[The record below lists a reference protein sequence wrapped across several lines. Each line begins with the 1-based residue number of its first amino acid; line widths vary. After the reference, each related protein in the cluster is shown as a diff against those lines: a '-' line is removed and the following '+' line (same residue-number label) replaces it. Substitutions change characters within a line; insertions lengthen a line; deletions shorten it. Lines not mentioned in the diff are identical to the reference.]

1 MSATIPCDLAIV
13 GGGLAGALIAL
24 AVKARRPDMDVRL
37 IEAGPSI
44 GGNHLWSFF
53 TSDVA
58 PRDRWL
64 VAPLISHRWTRYDVA
79 FPGRAR
85 TLGTGYCSIESAQL
99 DRVVRASLPAQAV
112 MTGRAAG
119 LVTPTR
125 VELSDGDRV
134 EAKGVIDCRG
144 AGDFAALDLGWQKF
158 VGREIALAAP
168 HDQERPLVMDAT
180 VEQADGYRF
189 VYALP
194 FSAERI
200 FVEDTYYSDGPEL
213 DGETLGARIDAYVA
227 GRGWPVAETVREES
241 GVLPVVMGGDFEAYW
256 QAGGAG
262 VAKAGVRAG
271 LFHPLTSYSLPD
283 AVRTAMLVAEAD
295 SLDGASL
302 HALLHDHARRCW
314 RERRFYR
321 MLSAMLFKAAAP
333 MERYRVL
340 ARFYRLDAG
349 LIGRFYAAQSTT
361 ADKIRVLSG
370 RPPVP
375 LGRAVQALWGMAK

>member
-13 GGGLAGALIAL
+13 GGGLAGALIAM
-24 AVKARRPDMDVRL
+24 AVKARRPALDVRL
-37 IEAGPSI
+37 IEAGSAI

-79 FPGRAR
+79 FPGHAR
-85 TLGTGYCSIESAQL
+85 TLATGYCSIESTQL
-99 DRVVRASLPAQAV
+99 DRVVRASLPAEAV
-112 MTGRAAG
+112 MTGRAAT
-119 LVTPTR
+119 LVTATQ
-125 VELSDGDRV
+125 VELADGDRI
-134 EAKGVIDCRG
+134 EATGVIDCRG
-144 AGDFAALDLGWQKF
+144 ADDLSALDLGWQKF
-158 VGREIALAAP
+158 VGHEIALSAP

-180 VEQADGYRF
+180 IEQADGYRF

-194 FSAERI
+194 FSATRI

-213 DGETLGARIDAYVA
+213 DEGALGARIAAYVA
-227 GRGWPVAETVREES
+227 ARSWQGAETVREER
-241 GVLPVVMGGDFEAYW
+241 GVLPVVMGGDFERYW

-283 AVRTAMLVAEAD
+283 AVRTASLVADAPW
-295 SLDGASL
+295 LDGTALHDRL
-302 HALLHDHARRCW
+302 HAHARHSW
-314 RERRFYR
+314 QARRFYR
-321 MLSAMLFKAAAP
+321 MLSAMLFKAAEP

-349 LIGRFYAAQSTT
+349 LIGRFYAAESTM

-375 LGRAVQALWGMAK
+375 VGRAVQALWGMTK